1 MEAFATFSDLAT
13 RLQRDFTPAEQGWVT
28 ALLQDAADFM
38 RGVMR
43 NQVYPSQ
50 QSTYIAYPTAG
61 WVRLPQSY
69 VRSVDTVTQNSLPV
83 LWVRS
88 EDSIRVA
95 TNCNDPLTVTFTYG
109 LGTPPSDLVGINC
122 ALAAQMM
129 LTIEAG
135 IGLTAG
141 GLSSIAIDDY
151 KAAFADGGI
160 GTGLSL
166 TPATKQ
172 YLEDHYGSTTW
183 VVGNRR

>member
-13 RLQRDFTPAEQGWVT
+13 RLQRDFTPVEQGWVT

-50 QSTYIAYPTAG
+50 QSTYIAYPAAG

-69 VRSVDTVTQNSLPV
+69 VRSVDSVTRAGSNVQ
-83 LWVRS
+83 WVQDG
-88 EDSIRVA
+88 DSIRVS
-95 TNCNDPLTVTFTYG
+95 CNDPVTVKFTYG
-109 LGTPPSDLVGINC
+109 LDTPPSDLVGINC

-151 KAAFADGGI
+151 KASFADGGI
-160 GTGLSL
+160 GTGLSM
-166 TPATKQ
+166 TAATRT
-172 YLEDHYGSTTW
+172 YLEDHYGSTSW

>member
-1 MEAFATFSDLAT
+1 MEAFATFFDLGL
-13 RLQRDFTPAEQGWVT
+13 RLQRTFTTAEQGWVT
-28 ALLQDAADFM
+28 ALLQDAAAFM

-50 QSTYIAYPTAG
+50 QSTYIAYPAAG
-61 WVRLPQSY
+61 WVALPQSY
-69 VRSVDTVTQNSLPV
+69 VQSVDSVARLGSNVQ
-83 LWVRS
+83 W
-88 EDSIRVA
+88 EQHADSIRVS
-95 TNCNDPLTVTFTYG
+95 CSGPLTVTFTHG
-109 LGTPPSDLVGINC
+109 LTTPPNDLVGINC

-129 LTIEAG
+129 LTVESQ

-151 KAAFADGGI
+151 KASFADGGI

-166 TPATKQ
+166 TEATRT
-172 YLEDHYGSTTW
+172 YLEDHYGTTTW